1 MGKLC
6 TITGIDPETVQSRR
20 ATTIGAALC
29 PSTPLIRG
37 TLSLTECHRASR
49 HDRHWPHGEVECH
62 GGCARMR
69 CCLSARAVSLPW
81 VMLSSAGHAGAPWGA
96 HSRCSG
102 LCADGSARRCGV
114 LKWCQWCSS
123 PCPRGTVRT
132 DRNQRSTRTALMN
145 PVPRKK
151 WTIGNEGNPRA
162 RIAHDARHA
171 PHPRIGG
178 NSRASNAGHS
188 ATRLGGHMVCG
199 NPFRIHMVGAAPGHS
214 VYSGREIW
222 LREAPGA
229 LHPRGSRHVGEGVT
243 GVEKGREGRYPPI
256 CPSGRVEAPVR
267 RPFVASREGMPR
279 NNYPHV

>member
-1 MGKLC
+1 M
-6 TITGIDPETVQSRR
+6 TGTGLKVRWNATGGVLARAVVSRR
-20 ATTIGAALC
+20 VPFPCRGSCCPVLAMLARLGA
-29 PSTPLIRG
+29 
-37 TLSLTECHRASR
+37 RAR
-49 HDRHWPHGEVECH
+49 DAQ
-62 GGCARMR
+62 GCARMVPR
-69 CCLSARAVSLPW
+69 DAVEFSSGASGAARLAH
-81 VMLSSAGHAGAPWGA
+81 GGA
-96 HSRCSG
+96 
-102 LCADGSARRCGV
+102 
-114 LKWCQWCSS
+114 
-123 PCPRGTVRT
+123 VRT
-132 DRNQRSTRTALMN
+132 NRNQRSTRTALMN
-145 PVPRKK
+145 PCPRKK

-162 RIAHDARHA
+162 RIAHDRRHP

-188 ATRLGGHMVCG
+188 ATRPGGHMVCG

-229 LHPRGSRHVGEGVT
+229 LHPRGSRHVGKGVT

-256 CPSGRVEAPVR
+256 CPSGKVEAPVR